1 MMAKRN
7 KRSLGPHR
15 YRLIQ
20 GRVIV
25 RLFLVGSLLLTCL
38 GFAGALQS
46 SLATI
51 GAGQTELGYS
61 VANLR
66 NNASLEPIQ
75 KAPRFSFKTT
85 EDTDLQNYFALDA
98 DTGTLTLRDGLRS
111 LANLSN
117 PLKGFPYQIIEAVP
131 GQPKKNVISLYIQL
145 LDCKHFLLA
154 MQASSG
160 QGANTASPSPSPA
173 DGDAVLRCIDIE
185 PVLAQASTLSKVQGW
200 IKENSVYLLDTQR
213 DEYLNAANKFLNLPT
228 KQVGSSTTSQF
239 AWGPGSPP
247 VPKGSAKEE
256 IPVWRLLILED
267 KAMPGLQIFSVSD
280 PPPPIPDPKTPAP
293 ASEIVAAESR
303 GASLLR
309 ALDQL
314 FLVILQL
321 RYPALIIL
329 GALAPLLAWIIRQ
342 RDKVVR
348 RCLEPY
354 LLLLLAQVLSL
365 IFADALMGE
374 GLAIWVGFMYTLLR
388 LLQLSELFWMSRS
401 ADRRIQRLFNL
412 RSRPWLRDLL
422 RLQLLLWSINA
433 LGLAWHIL
441 GVFRSFPLISPA

>member
-1 MMAKRN
+1 MMMAKRN
-7 KRSLGPHR
+7 KRSLGLPR
-15 YRLIQ
+15 YHLNQ

-25 RLFLVGSLLLTCL
+25 RLFLVSSLLLICL

-46 SLATI
+46 GLATI
-51 GAGQTELGYS
+51 GAGQTELAYS

-75 KAPRFSFKTT
+75 KTPRFSFETT
-85 EDTDLQNYFALDA
+85 ADTDLQNYFVLDT

-117 PLKGFPYQIIEAVP
+117 PLKSFPYQIIEAVP

-145 LDCKHFLLA
+145 LDCKQFLA
-154 MQASSG
+154 MQANSG
-160 QGANTASPSPSPA
+160 HGASTASPRPA

-185 PVLAQASTLSKVQGW
+185 PVLAQASTLSKVKDW
-200 IKENSVYLLDTQR
+200 IKQNSVYLLDTQK
-213 DEYLNAANKFLNLPT
+213 DEYLNAANEILSLPT

-247 VPKGSAKEE
+247 LPKGSAKE
-256 IPVWRLLILED
+256 IPVWRLLILQD
-267 KAMPGLQIFSVSD
+267 KAMPGLQIFAVSD
-280 PPPPIPDPKTPAP
+280 SPTPILDAKTPAP
-293 ASEIVAAESR
+293 ASEIVAPESM

-329 GALAPLLAWIIRQ
+329 GVLAPLLAWIIRQ

-354 LLLLLAQVLSL
+354 LLLLLAQILSL
-365 IFADALMGE
+365 ILADALMGE
-374 GLAIWVGFMYTLLR
+374 GLAIWVGFMYTLIR
-388 LLQLSELFWMSRS
+388 LLQLSELFWMGRS